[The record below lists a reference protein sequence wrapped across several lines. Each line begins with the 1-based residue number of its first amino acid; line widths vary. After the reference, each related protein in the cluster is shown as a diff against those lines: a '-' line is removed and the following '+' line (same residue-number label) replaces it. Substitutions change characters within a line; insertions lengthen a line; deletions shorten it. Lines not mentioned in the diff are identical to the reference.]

1 MNIGWIKIIAAALFE
16 LVWVTGLK
24 YATTPLEWIVSISMV
39 AGSTYCLLTAGNTL
53 PVGTAYS
60 VFVGLSAVGT
70 VAVEYFGFGVKPSFL
85 QLLFIAVLIAGVI
98 GLKLLNEKKYMK
110 GDMH

>member
-1 MNIGWIKIIAAALFE
+1 MNIGWLKILGATIGE

-24 YATTPLEWIVSISMV
+24 YASTPLEWLATLLAVTC
-39 AGSTYCLLTAGNTL
+39 STYCLLTAMKTL

-70 VAVEYFGFGVKPSFL
+70 IAIEAIFFSVYPSTI
-85 QLLFIAVLIAGVI
+85 QIIFIIVLISGVI
-98 GLKLLNEKKYMK
+98 GLRLLNEVKIN
-110 GDMH
+110 

>member
-1 MNIGWIKIIAAALFE
+1 MNIGWLKILGATIGE

-24 YATTPLEWIVSISMV
+24 YAATPIEWLATLLAVTC
-39 AGSTYCLLTAGNTL
+39 STYCLLTAMRTL

-70 VAVEYFGFGVKPSFL
+70 IAIEAVFFNVFPSTI
-85 QLLFIAVLIAGVI
+85 QIIFIIILISGVI
-98 GLKLLNEKKYMK
+98 GLRLLNETNVEK
-110 GDMH
+110 G